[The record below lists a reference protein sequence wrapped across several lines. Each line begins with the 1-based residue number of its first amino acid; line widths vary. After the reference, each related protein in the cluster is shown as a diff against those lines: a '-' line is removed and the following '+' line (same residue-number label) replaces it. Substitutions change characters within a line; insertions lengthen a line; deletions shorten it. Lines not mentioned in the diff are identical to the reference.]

1 MHLNWCWDPSLCMVG
16 CTREHHPL
24 SVLDGL
30 TDWLVALETG
40 LYYVAQAAPEL
51 TMEPRLFSNSHS
63 CCLCFPRAGMLHAN
77 HCSQSWSHQL
87 TMILTWISP
96 SINEVVISFYLFFS
110 LLLSPIQLFHPFLY
124 CIVFLFTLMYRHPS
138 HIHNTKVSSLVSVSS
153 IFFWLVASHAL

>member
-51 TMEPRLFSNSHS
+51 TMEPRLLSNSHS

-96 SINEVVISFYLFFS
+96 SINEVVISFYFFFLFYLVPFNSSIHFYTALSFFS
-110 LLLSPIQLFHPFLY
+110 RWCIGILHIFTILRFHL
-124 CIVFLFTLMYRHPS
+124 
-138 HIHNTKVSSLVSVSS
+138 
-153 IFFWLVASHAL
+153 